1 MDGFPGLSG
10 LGYWMMRRLVLV
22 NQLVTNID
30 RQGCRRKSISAVFRS
45 AGIYGSHRTLT
56 SQPAGNDTNPPA
68 SSTAPGKTQSG
79 PVKNLN
85 VKQIRRAKKTTF
97 GIGKSPGSAITG

>member
-56 SQPAGNDTNPPA
+56 SQLAGNDTNPPA